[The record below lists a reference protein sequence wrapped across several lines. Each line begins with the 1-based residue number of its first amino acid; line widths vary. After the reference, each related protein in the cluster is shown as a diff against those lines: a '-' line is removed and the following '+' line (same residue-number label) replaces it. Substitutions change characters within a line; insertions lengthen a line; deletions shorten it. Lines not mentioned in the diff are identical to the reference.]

1 MLGIEDDFKSANSW
15 GWVTDNPGKDDG
27 AAAGDGESNLPW
39 IDQRIVGN
47 VPNMTRFLSH
57 K

>member
-15 GWVTDNPGKDDG
+15 GWVTDNAGKDDG

-47 VPNMTRFLSH
+47 MPKMIRFLNH